1 MPIGARLEMRSSREN
16 PELARQEYKLNGKL
30 VTDVLPQA
38 GGILRHGDDCGFLEK
53 LCST

>member
-1 MPIGARLEMRSSREN
+1 MPIGRMLEMRSSREN

-30 VTDVLPQA
+30 LTDVLPQA